1 MRASGLRMC
10 LHALLIYWFGD
21 IKSWHWT
28 GRRVGPISIRS
39 LCAVIFVY
47 TWLYLYL
54 YSTVQEFVDLYFHV
68 LCLYC
73 RVGLLEPIRA
83 KLRGIIR
90 HCLFIN
96 QCPIVAQ
103 LPGVKINFKLPS
115 APLNLYEHW
124 TNIHKLMTQ
133 GNANTSNFLEK
144 IHFGYSVQINWG
156 LEGKNTFLEEQLV
169 W

>member
-1 MRASGLRMC
+1 MDQSAF
-10 LHALLIYWFGD
+10 ALCVL
-21 IKSWHWT
+21 
-28 GRRVGPISIRS
+28 
-39 LCAVIFVY
+39 
-47 TWLYLYL
+47 LYLCTL
-54 YSTVQEFVDLYFHV
+54 DCICICSTVQEFLDLYFHV

-73 RVGLLEPIRA
+73 RVGLLWPIRT

-115 APLNLYEHW
+115 APLNLYEQW

-133 GNANTSNFLEK
+133 GNANTKKLKVK

-156 LEGKNTFLEEQLV
+156 LEAKNTFLEEQLV